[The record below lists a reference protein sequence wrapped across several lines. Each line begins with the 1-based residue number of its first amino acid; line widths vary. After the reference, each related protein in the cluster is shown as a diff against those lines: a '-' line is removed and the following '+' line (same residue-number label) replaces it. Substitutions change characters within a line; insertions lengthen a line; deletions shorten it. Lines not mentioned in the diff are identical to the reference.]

1 MGGRP
6 LRKRESVGPQYVTTR
21 EGLIMELTH
30 ADLCGDH
37 AAFISY
43 VYDECEANEQR
54 RIEAHLATCAAC
66 ATEVASLRGV
76 RGTLAEWAP
85 PEPAPEF
92 RLVRVESPARR
103 WFNWR
108 PAPAWSFA
116 AAAVLVLAA
125 AAGVASLEITYG
137 ADGLVVRTG
146 WSDAASSADAEAVR
160 QSWRADLKTLEADLR
175 REFAGRAAAA
185 PVGRPAAVRGGSAD
199 ASSGTVAANVLVER
213 MRRLIED
220 SERRQQRDLALR
232 FAQLM
237 GEADAQREAD
247 LMRIEQQFGQLEGLT
262 EADVVQHREIMDYLV
277 RVAGR

>member
-1 MGGRP
+1 
-6 LRKRESVGPQYVTTR
+6 
-21 EGLIMELTH
+21 MELTH
-30 ADLCGDH
+30 ADLCGNN
-37 AAFISY
+37 AAFIAY
-43 VYDECEANEQR
+43 VYDECEANERHQ
-54 RIEAHLATCAAC
+54 IEAHLATCAVC

-103 WFNWR
+103 WFDWR
-108 PAPAWSFA
+108 PSPAWAFA
-116 AAAVLVLAA
+116 AAAVLVLAV
-125 AAGVASLEITYG
+125 AAGVANLEITYG

-146 WSDAASSADAEAVR
+146 WSNAVATADAEAVR
-160 QSWRADLKTLEADLR
+160 QSWRADFETLEADLR
-175 REFAGRAAAA
+175 REFAERAAAA
-185 PVGRPAAVRGGSAD
+185 PAGRPAAVRGGPANV
-199 ASSGTVAANVLVER
+199 SSGTAAENALLER

-237 GEADAQREAD
+237 REGDAQREAD

-262 EADVVQHREIMDYLV
+262 EAEVVEHREIMDYLV

>member
-1 MGGRP
+1 
-6 LRKRESVGPQYVTTR
+6 
-21 EGLIMELTH
+21 MELTH

-37 AAFISY
+37 AAFVSY
-43 VYDECEANEQR
+43 VYDECEANERR
-54 RIEAHLATCAAC
+54 RIDTHLAACAAC

-92 RLVRVESPARR
+92 RLVRVESPAPR
-103 WFNWR
+103 WFDWR

-116 AAAVLVLAA
+116 AAAVLVLAV
-125 AAGVASLEITYG
+125 AAGVANLQITYG

-146 WSDAASSADAEAVR
+146 WSNAGSAADAEAVR
-160 QSWRADLKTLEADLR
+160 QVWRTDLETLEADLR
-175 REFAGRAAAA
+175 REFAARAAAEPA
-185 PVGRPAAVRGGSAD
+185 GRPAAVRGGPAT
-199 ASSGTVAANVLVER
+199 ASFGTVAETALLER

-237 GEADAQREAD
+237 REGDVQREAD
-247 LMRIEQQFGQLEGLT
+247 LMRIEQQFSQLEGLT
-262 EADVVQHREIMDYLV
+262 EAEVVQHREIMDYLV